1 MTPPLRPYLTRIAGG
16 DELTRAEAA
25 EVMGVLLRGEASPEE
40 TAGLL
45 VGLASRGETVDE
57 LTGFAEA
64 MRAYAVSVD
73 CPDPDAVDLC
83 GTGGDLSH
91 TFNVSTAASFVVAGA
106 GVTVAKHGNRSVSSL
121 TGSADVLEALGVQVG
136 LGKAGVEFCLRETGL
151 AFLFAPNFHPALRHV
166 MPVRRALG
174 VRTAFNLLGPLCNPA
189 GVRRQLVGCF
199 RDSAARKVAGILAG
213 LGTERALAVWAVDG
227 LDEASPAD
235 VTRMYPV
242 DGSRTLHATSIA
254 PETFGLPRHSLE
266 DIRGGSAT
274 DNAQIIRNVLDGR
287 LGAPRDAVLM
297 NAALGLFVSGR
308 HDDPADAFAA
318 AVESVDT
325 GRAKAKLADLV
336 AASCAA
342 PVA

>member
-1 MTPPLRPYLTRIAGG
+1 MTPPLRPYLTRVATGG
-16 DELTRAEAA
+16 ELTRREAA
-25 EVMGVLLRGEASPEE
+25 EVMDVLLRGEATPEE

-45 VGLASRGETVDE
+45 VGMAARGETVEE

-64 MRAYAVSVD
+64 MRGRMVTVD
-73 CPDPDAVDLC
+73 APGGAVDLC

-106 GVTVAKHGNRSVSSL
+106 GVPVAKHGNRSVSSL

-136 LGKAGVEFCLRETGL
+136 LGKPGVEFCLAETGL

-189 GVRRQLVGCF
+189 GVSRQLVGCF
-199 RDSAARKVAGILAG
+199 SNHAARKVAGILAG
-213 LGTERALAVWAVDG
+213 LGAERALAVWAVDG

-242 DGSRTLHATSIA
+242 EDARALDAASIA
-254 PETFGLPRHSLE
+254 PETFGLPRHTL
-266 DIRGGSAT
+266 DAIRGGSAT
-274 DNAQIIRNVLDGR
+274 DNAQIMRDVLDGQP
-287 LGAPRDAVLM
+287 GAPRDAVLM
-297 NAALGLFVSGR
+297 NAALGLYVSGR
-308 HDDPADAFAA
+308 YQDPTEALAA
-318 AVESVDT
+318 AAESVDS
-325 GRAKAKLADLV
+325 GRARAKLADLA
-336 AASCAA
+336 AASHAA
-342 PVA
+342 PMG